1 MNKYEFEA
9 TYFDLK
15 TEEQDSFTLTVEANT
30 KWGAWTKALYSA
42 MEKEEGDNVL
52 LKIIFIFAIEGR

>member
-15 TEEQDSFTLTVEANT
+15 TEEQDAFTLTVEANT

-42 MEKEEGDNVL
+42 MEKEKDGYILVEIDFVYG
-52 LKIIFIFAIEGR
+52 

>member
-1 MNKYEFEA
+1 MIKCKYKA
-9 TYFDLK
+9 TYFNVK
-15 TEEQDSFTLTVEANT
+15 IKKHETREIIVEANT